1 MILSNRI
8 RQNVLGIL
16 LLLLSFNVFA
26 LVAIPPSTQRV
37 IDQTGSLSSSEITAL
52 EAKLAAFETQKGSQ
66 VAVLIVPTTEPE
78 DIAQFGIRVAEAWK
92 IGRKKVDDGVILIVA
107 KHDRKLRIEVGY
119 GLEGAIPD
127 AIAKRVIAETITPYF
142 KTGDFA
148 GGIEA
153 GTTQLTQLIAGEK
166 LPEPEVQTLGQAD
179 DGTFI
184 MLLMGGVFVG
194 WILSAMVGRTMGG
207 TLAAFGSG
215 ALGAML
221 LGAGFSLILGFLVFF
236 IVGINQNRGRGW
248 TNGGGGFGGGGFGGG
263 GFGGGS
269 SGSSWGG
276 GGGGFGGGG
285 ADGSW

>member
-1 MILSNRI
+1 M
-8 RQNVLGIL
+8 RQNVLGLL
-16 LLLLSFNVFA
+16 LLLLSFNAFA
-26 LVAIPPSTQRV
+26 LVAIPPFTQRV
-37 IDQTGSLSSSEITAL
+37 IDQTATLTASEVTAL
-52 EAKLAAFETQKGSQ
+52 ESKLAAFETQKGSQ

-78 DIAQFGIRVAEAWK
+78 DIAQFGIRVAEVWK
-92 IGRKKVDDGVILIVA
+92 VGRKKVDDGVILIVA

-127 AIAKRVIAETITPYF
+127 AIAKRVIAEIITPYF
-142 KTGDFA
+142 KAGDFA

-153 GTTQLTQLIAGEK
+153 GTTQLTQLISGEK
-166 LPEPEVQTLGQAD
+166 LPAPDLHTQGQAD
-179 DGTFI
+179 DGTFLV
-184 MLLMGGVFVG
+184 LLMGGVMVG
-194 WILSAMVGRTMGG
+194 WLLSAIVGRTMGG

-236 IVGINQNRGRGW
+236 IVGINQSRGRGW

-269 SGSSWGG
+269 SWGGG